1 MFSTELFKTALSEL
15 KIGIDGISVFWTDG
29 TMYVNGK
36 DDTQASTQ
44 VGVDGSERCPYTYDK
59 ENDINIIDEDRLDEF
74 VEYAV
79 KYATKDLFKNIKAHI
94 IDEIEADEGENVIL
108 RRK

>member
-1 MFSTELFKTALSEL
+1 M
-15 KIGIDGISVFWTDG
+15 
-29 TMYVNGK
+29 
-36 DDTQASTQ
+36 
-44 VGVDGSERCPYTYDK
+44 
-59 ENDINIIDEDRLDEF
+59 LDEF

-108 RRK
+108 RKR